1 MSRQRRS
8 GQSVV
13 TTNYVLAELIALL
26 TSPMRIA
33 RNEQVRIVETL
44 RSSDWIDVVHIDAAQ
59 DRTAW
64 RFLTT
69 HTDKTW
75 SLADCASFV
84 VMKERSITTALT
96 TDHHFEQAG
105 FLRLLK

>member
-1 MSRQRRS
+1 
-8 GQSVV
+8 
-13 TTNYVLAELIALL
+13 
-26 TSPMRIA
+26 MRVP

-44 RSSDWIDVVHIDAAQ
+44 RASDWIDVVHIDTVQDQAAWQ
-59 DRTAW
+59 LLA
-64 RFLTT
+64 T

-84 VMKERSITTALT
+84 VMKERSITAALT

-105 FLRLLK
+105 FARLLK